1 LCSLKQP
8 NLFRDM
14 KKFLLVLILIQF
26 SLILWATN
34 IDSMFVEL
42 DQYIAKSDYYIGIKE
57 NKIGE
62 LTKKLKSNYRNSTLQ
77 LQYSAE
83 LFDEYKSYKYDSAY
97 YYALKTLDISKNLN
111 NPEKVTEAK
120 TRLVFCYLSSG
131 LFKEAFDL
139 ATSINVK
146 NYSDAVKLQYYKVM
160 ARLYYDLA
168 DYNSVKPFKSQYDN
182 SGLKYSDSIIT
193 LLPVNSSEKLSS
205 LGLLKMKKKDYNGAG
220 EEFQQALAITSDN
233 HEYAIAASS
242 LGYIYTVTNQN
253 EEATIHIIKAAIADI
268 KSSTKETVALRLL
281 AAQLY
286 QEKKDI
292 NRAYKYIKI
301 ALDDA
306 VCYNARHRKI
316 EIGSILP
323 IIEKERI
330 DAVERQRNM
339 LIWMVSLVS
348 ILLLSLLGATL
359 IIYKQLNKIKA
370 ARLTIEEQNEK
381 LLQVNSELKET
392 SNIKDKYIGHFFY
405 INYQYIDKLEHIYRI
420 INRKIATKQTDEL
433 AKMFKESEL
442 ENDRK
447 NMYTSFD
454 ETFLKLFPDF
464 VSEFKKLFPPEEQ
477 DQINPDGIN
486 LTIEVRIFALIRL
499 GVYESEK
506 IGKFLNYS
514 VHTINT
520 YKSKV
525 KNKSHIP
532 NELFEQKIMEIKSVK
547 SDT

>member
-1 LCSLKQP
+1 
-8 NLFRDM
+8 M
-14 KKFLLVLILIQF
+14 KKVILSIILIQF
-26 SLILWATN
+26 TLILRATN
-34 IDSMFVEL
+34 LDSMFVEL
-42 DQYIAKSDYYIGIKE
+42 DKYIAKSEYYIRIKE
-57 NKIGE
+57 NRINE
-62 LTKKLKSNYRNSTLQ
+62 LTKKIKLNSRNTTLQ
-77 LQYSAE
+77 LQFSAE

-111 NPEKVTEAK
+111 NPENITEAK
-120 TRLVFCYLSSG
+120 SRLVFCYLSSG

-146 NYSDAVKLQYYKVM
+146 TCSANIKLEYYQVM
-160 ARLYYDLA
+160 ARFYYDLA
-168 DYNSVKPFKSQYDN
+168 DYNSVKPFRSQYIN
-182 SGLKYSDSIIT
+182 SGLRFSDSIVA
-193 LLPVNSSEKLSS
+193 LLPANGFERLSA
-205 LGLLKMKKKDYNGAG
+205 LGLLKMKRKDYNGAA
-220 EEFQQALAITSDN
+220 EEFQQALAITTDD
-233 HEYAIAASS
+233 HQYAIAASS

-253 EEATIHIIKAAIADI
+253 EEATVNIIRAAIADI

-306 VCYNARHRKI
+306 ICYNARHRKI

-339 LIWMVSLVS
+339 LIWMVSLVTL
-348 ILLLSLLGATL
+348 LLLSLLGATL

-370 ARLTIEEQNEK
+370 ARKIIEEQNEK
-381 LLQVNSELKET
+381 LTIINSELKET

-420 INRKIATKQTDEL
+420 VNRKIATKQYDDL
-433 AKMFKESEL
+433 AKSFKESEL
-442 ENDRK
+442 ESERK

-464 VSEFKKLFPPEEQ
+464 VHEYKQLFPPEEAE
-477 DQINPDGIN
+477 QINTDGVN
-486 LTIEVRIFALIRL
+486 LTIEMRIFALIRL
-499 GVYESEK
+499 GIYESEK

-520 YKSKV
+520 YKTKV
-525 KNKSHIP
+525 KNKSYVQ

-547 SDT
+547 SDN

>member
-1 LCSLKQP
+1 
-8 NLFRDM
+8 
-14 KKFLLVLILIQF
+14 
-26 SLILWATN
+26 
-34 IDSMFVEL
+34 
-42 DQYIAKSDYYIGIKE
+42 
-57 NKIGE
+57 
-62 LTKKLKSNYRNSTLQ
+62 
-77 LQYSAE
+77 
-83 LFDEYKSYKYDSAY
+83 
-97 YYALKTLDISKNLN
+97 
-111 NPEKVTEAK
+111 
-120 TRLVFCYLSSG
+120 
-131 LFKEAFDL
+131 
-139 ATSINVK
+139 
-146 NYSDAVKLQYYKVM
+146 
-160 ARLYYDLA
+160 
-168 DYNSVKPFKSQYDN
+168 
-182 SGLKYSDSIIT
+182 
-193 LLPVNSSEKLSS
+193 
-205 LGLLKMKKKDYNGAG
+205 
-220 EEFQQALAITSDN
+220 
-233 HEYAIAASS
+233 
-242 LGYIYTVTNQN
+242 
-253 EEATIHIIKAAIADI
+253 
-268 KSSTKETVALRLL
+268 
-281 AAQLY
+281 
-286 QEKKDI
+286 
-292 NRAYKYIKI
+292 
-301 ALDDA
+301 
-306 VCYNARHRKI
+306 
-316 EIGSILP
+316 
-323 IIEKERI
+323 
-330 DAVERQRNM
+330 M

-348 ILLLSLLGATL
+348 ILLLSLLGTTL

-381 LLQVNSELKET
+381 LLQVNSDLKET

-464 VSEFKKLFPPEEQ
+464 VQEYKKLFPPEEQ
-477 DQINPDGIN
+477 EQIHTDGIN

>member
-1 LCSLKQP
+1 
-8 NLFRDM
+8 M
-14 KKFLLVLILIQF
+14 KRFLLSIVFILFIIC
-26 SLILWATN
+26 LKAANL
-34 IDSMFVEL
+34 DSMFIEL
-42 DQYIAKSDYYIGIKE
+42 DKCIAKSNYYLGLKE
-57 NKIGE
+57 NNISK
-62 LTKKLKSNYRNSTLQ
+62 LTRQLKESQHNSTQQ
-77 LQYSAE
+77 LKYCSA
-83 LFDEYKSYKYDSAY
+83 LFEEYKSYKYDSAY
-97 YYALKTLDISKNLN
+97 YYALRTLDISKTIND
-111 NPEKVTEAK
+111 PEKIIEAK
-120 TRLVFCYLSSG
+120 IRLTFCYLSSG
-131 LFKEAFDL
+131 LFKESFDL
-139 ATSINVK
+139 ATSIDIGHCKTEVR
-146 NYSDAVKLQYYKVM
+146 LQYYKVM

-168 DYNSVKPFKSQYDN
+168 DYNSVKPFKSQYDQL
-182 SGLKYSDSIIT
+182 GLKFSDSIIS
-193 LLPVNSSEKLSS
+193 LLPQNSSEKLSS
-205 LGLLKMKKKDYNGAG
+205 LGLLKMKKRDYYGAA
-220 EEFQQALAITSDN
+220 EEFQQALAVTVDD

-242 LGYIYTVTNQN
+242 LGYIYTVMNQN
-253 EEATIHIIKAAIADI
+253 DEATIHIIKAAIADI

-286 QEKKDI
+286 QRKQDV

-306 VCYNARHRKI
+306 ICYNARHRKI

-330 DAVERQRNM
+330 DAVERQRNL
-339 LIWMVSLVS
+339 LIWLVSSVSLLF
-348 ILLLSLLGATL
+348 LLLLGATL

-370 ARLTIEEQNEK
+370 ARLTIEEQNTK
-381 LLQVNSELKET
+381 LTQINSELKET

-405 INYQYIDKLEHIYRI
+405 INYQYLDKLERLYRI
-420 INRKIATKQTDEL
+420 INRKVATKQYDDL
-433 AKMFKESEL
+433 AKSFKESDL
-442 ENDRK
+442 EDERK

-464 VSEFKKLFPPEEQ
+464 VSEYKLLFPAEEAE
-477 DQINPDGIN
+477 QIHSDGLN
-486 LTIEVRIFALIRL
+486 LTIEMRIFALIRL

-525 KNKSHIP
+525 KNKSHIQ

-547 SDT
+547 SDS

>member
-1 LCSLKQP
+1 
-8 NLFRDM
+8 M
-14 KKFLLVLILIQF
+14 KKIIFTIILIQF
-26 SLILWATN
+26 THILLASN
-34 IDSMFVEL
+34 LDSMFTEL
-42 DQYIAKSDYYIGIKE
+42 DKYIAKSDYYLGIKE
-57 NKIGE
+57 NKISQ
-62 LTKKLKSNYRNSTLQ
+62 LTIKLRNSHKNTAGQ
-77 LQYSAE
+77 LKYCVA
-83 LFDEYKSYKYDSAY
+83 LFDEYKSFKYDSAY
-97 YYALKTLDISKNLN
+97 YYALKTLDLSKTLN
-111 NPEKVTEAK
+111 DPEKMIEAK
-120 TRLVFCYLSSG
+120 TRLAFCYLSSG

-146 NYSDAVKLQYYKVM
+146 YCSPVIKLQYYKVM

-168 DYNSVKPFKSQYDN
+168 DYNSVKPFKSQYDIF
-182 SGLKYSDSIIT
+182 GLKYSDSII
-193 LLPVNSSEKLSS
+193 LFLPQNSSEKLSA
-205 LGLLKMKKKDYNGAG
+205 LGLLKMKRKDYNGAA
-220 EEFQQALAITSDN
+220 EEFQQALAITTDD

-242 LGYIYTVTNQN
+242 LGYIYSVTNQN

-348 ILLLSLLGATL
+348 ILLLSLLGTTL

-381 LLQVNSELKET
+381 LLQVNSDLKET

-464 VSEFKKLFPPEEQ
+464 VQEYKKLFPPEEQ
-477 DQINPDGIN
+477 EQIHTDGIN

>member
-1 LCSLKQP
+1 
-8 NLFRDM
+8 M
-14 KKFLLVLILIQF
+14 KKFLLGLILIQF
-26 SLILWATN
+26 SLILRATN

-42 DQYIAKSDYYIGIKE
+42 DQYIAKGDHYIGIKE
-57 NKIGE
+57 NKISQ
-62 LTKKLKSNYRNSTLQ
+62 LTIQFRNSHKNPGGQ
-77 LQYSAE
+77 LKYSAA

-139 ATSINVK
+139 ATSINVI
-146 NYSDAVKLQYYKVM
+146 NCSPAVKLQYYKVM

-182 SGLKYSDSIIT
+182 LGIRYSDSIIS
-193 LLPVNSSEKLSS
+193 LLPDNSSEKLSS
-205 LGLLKMKKKDYNGAG
+205 LGLLKMKRKDYNGAA

-253 EEATIHIIKAAIADI
+253 EEATVHIIKAAIADI

-292 NRAYKYIKI
+292 NHAYKYIKI

-330 DAVERQRNM
+330 DAVEHQRNM

-348 ILLLSLLGATL
+348 ILLLSLLGTTL

-381 LLQVNSELKET
+381 LLQVNSDLKET
-392 SNIKDKYIGHFFY
+392 SNIKDKYILDISFISTISILISWSIY
-405 INYQYIDKLEHIYRI
+405 I
-420 INRKIATKQTDEL
+420 
-433 AKMFKESEL
+433 
-442 ENDRK
+442 
-447 NMYTSFD
+447 
-454 ETFLKLFPDF
+454 
-464 VSEFKKLFPPEEQ
+464 V
-477 DQINPDGIN
+477 
-486 LTIEVRIFALIRL
+486 
-499 GVYESEK
+499 
-506 IGKFLNYS
+506 
-514 VHTINT
+514 
-520 YKSKV
+520 
-525 KNKSHIP
+525 
-532 NELFEQKIMEIKSVK
+532 
-547 SDT
+547 

>member
-1 LCSLKQP
+1 
-8 NLFRDM
+8 M

-146 NYSDAVKLQYYKVM
+146 NCSDAVKLQYYKVM

-193 LLPVNSSEKLSS
+193 LLPDNSSEKLSS

-348 ILLLSLLGATL
+348 ILLLSLLGTTL
-359 IIYKQLNKIKA
+359 IIYKQLNKIKS

>member
-1 LCSLKQP
+1 MKQP
-8 NLFRDM
+8 NLFCDM
-14 KKFLLVLILIQF
+14 KKFLLGLILIQF
-26 SLILWATN
+26 SLILRATN

-42 DQYIAKSDYYIGIKE
+42 DQYIAKGDHYIGIKE
-57 NKIGE
+57 NKISQ
-62 LTKKLKSNYRNSTLQ
+62 LTIQFRNSHKNPGGQ
-77 LQYSAE
+77 LKYSAA

-139 ATSINVK
+139 ATSINVI
-146 NYSDAVKLQYYKVM
+146 NCSPAVKLQYYKVM

-182 SGLKYSDSIIT
+182 LGIRYSDSIIS
-193 LLPVNSSEKLSS
+193 LLPDNSSEKLSS
-205 LGLLKMKKKDYNGAG
+205 LGLLKMKRKDYNGAA

-253 EEATIHIIKAAIADI
+253 EEATVHIIKAAIADI

-292 NRAYKYIKI
+292 NHAYKYIKI

-330 DAVERQRNM
+330 DAVEHQRNM

-348 ILLLSLLGATL
+348 ILLLSLLGTTL

-381 LLQVNSELKET
+381 LLQVNSDLKET

-405 INYQYIDKLEHIYRI
+405 INYQYIDKLEHIYRM
-420 INRKIATKQTDEL
+420 INRKVVTKQAEEL
-433 AKMFKESEL
+433 SKLFKESEL

-464 VSEFKKLFPPEEQ
+464 VHEFKKLFPTEEQ
-477 DQINPDGIN
+477 EQIHTDGIN
-486 LTIEVRIFALIRL
+486 LSIEMRIFALIRL

-525 KNKSHIP
+525 KNKSIIP
-532 NELFEQKIMEIKSVK
+532 NDLFEQKIMEIKSVK

>member
-1 LCSLKQP
+1 
-8 NLFRDM
+8 
-14 KKFLLVLILIQF
+14 
-26 SLILWATN
+26 
-34 IDSMFVEL
+34 MFIEL
-42 DQYIAKSDYYIGIKE
+42 DKYIAKSDYYIGIKE
-57 NKIGE
+57 NKIGI
-62 LTKKLKSNYRNSTLQ
+62 LTNKLRTNQKNITLQ
-77 LQYSAE
+77 LQLSAE

-97 YYALKTLDISKNLN
+97 YYALRTLDISKNLN

-139 ATSINVK
+139 ATSINIK
-146 NYSDAVKLQYYKVM
+146 DYSPAIKLQYYQVM

-168 DYNSVKPFKSQYDN
+168 DYNSVKPFKSQYIN
-182 SGLKYSDSIIT
+182 AGLKYSDSIIA
-193 LLPVNSSEKLSS
+193 LLPDNSIEKFSS
-205 LGLLKMKKKDYNGAG
+205 LGLLKMKRKDYNGAV

-253 EEATIHIIKAAIADI
+253 DEATLHIIKAAIADI

-281 AAQLY
+281 ASQLY
-286 QEKKDI
+286 QSRQDI

-306 VCYNARHRKI
+306 VLYNARHRKI

-330 DAVERQRNM
+330 DAVEHQRNL
-339 LIWMVSLVS
+339 LIWLVSSVSL
-348 ILLLSLLGATL
+348 LFLMLSGATY
-359 IIYKQLNKIKA
+359 IIYKQLNKIKI
-370 ARLTIEEQNEK
+370 ARLTIQEQNEK
-381 LLQVNSELKET
+381 LLVVNSELKET

-405 INYQYIDKLEHIYRI
+405 INYQYLDKLERLYRM
-420 INRKIATKQTDEL
+420 INRKVATKQYDEL
-433 AKMFKESEL
+433 AKSFKESDL
-442 ENDRK
+442 EMERK

-454 ETFLKLFPDF
+454 ETFLKLFPEF
-464 VSEFKKLFPPEEQ
+464 VNEYKLLFPPEEQ
-477 DQINPDGIN
+477 EHTHTDGLN
-486 LTIEVRIFALIRL
+486 LTIEMRIFALIRL
-499 GVYESEK
+499 GIYESEK

-525 KNKSHIP
+525 KNKSWVQ

-547 SDT
+547 SN